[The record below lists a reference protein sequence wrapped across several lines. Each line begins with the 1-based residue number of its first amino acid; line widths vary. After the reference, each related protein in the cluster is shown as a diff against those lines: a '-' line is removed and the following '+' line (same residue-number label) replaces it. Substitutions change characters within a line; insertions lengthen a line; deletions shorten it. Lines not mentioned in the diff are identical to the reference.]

1 MRTKCIDWYI
11 SSSDNDDKILD
22 DRIAKKK
29 VRRPC
34 ATTFA
39 RKLPEV
45 PTDGTDNLGDQVH
58 SKNKIRL
65 FMKSLWRLVVMSKRR
80 NVKMTRRRKHRLS
93 MLARRETYWQCFEL
107 EKKPRLFYTLVKS
120 PQVFCN
126 LHWSWTKLAR
136 SIPAHNWHLLGTV
149 YSQKNHWSQP
159 LIHFDTRCWF
169 ELRSNTKRTHVFFIF
184 PKKELFISF
193 F

>member
-1 MRTKCIDWYI
+1 MACLVIMFSMIRFWWELNSSIDILAAVIMMTKYLMTGLQKNDRHRAPRLLQENYLKYQQMALMIWEI
-11 SSSDNDDKILD
+11 RSILKTKSDYL
-22 DRIAKKK
+22 
-29 VRRPC
+29 
-34 ATTFA
+34 
-39 RKLPEV
+39 L
-45 PTDGTDNLGDQVH
+45 
-58 SKNKIRL
+58 
-65 FMKSLWRLVVMSKRR
+65 KSLWRLVVMSKRR

-107 EKKPRLFYTLVKS
+107 EKKPRLFFTLVKS

-159 LIHFDTRCWF
+159 LIHFD
-169 ELRSNTKRTHVFFIF
+169 I
-184 PKKELFISF
+184 
-193 F
+193 

>member
-1 MRTKCIDWYI
+1 MMTLAQVGRELGAKWILQHHHFTILQISTTMACLVIMLSMIRFWWELNSSIDILAAVIMMTKYWMTG
-11 SSSDNDDKILD
+11 LQ
-22 DRIAKKK
+22 KKWQ
-29 VRRPC
+29 RPC

-107 EKKPRLFYTLVKS
+107 EKKPRLLYTLVKS
-120 PQVFCN
+120 P
-126 LHWSWTKLAR
+126 
-136 SIPAHNWHLLGTV
+136 
-149 YSQKNHWSQP
+149 
-159 LIHFDTRCWF
+159 
-169 ELRSNTKRTHVFFIF
+169 
-184 PKKELFISF
+184 
-193 F
+193 

>member
-1 MRTKCIDWYI
+1 M
-11 SSSDNDDKILD
+11 D

-45 PTDGTDNLGDQVH
+45 PTDGTDNLGDEVH

-65 FMKSLWRLVVMSKRR
+65 FMKKSVSRLVVMSKRR

-93 MLARRETYWQCFEL
+93 MLARRETYWQ
-107 EKKPRLFYTLVKS
+107 
-120 PQVFCN
+120 
-126 LHWSWTKLAR
+126 
-136 SIPAHNWHLLGTV
+136 
-149 YSQKNHWSQP
+149 
-159 LIHFDTRCWF
+159 
-169 ELRSNTKRTHVFFIF
+169 
-184 PKKELFISF
+184 
-193 F
+193 